1 MRMIAPSAILGIARK
16 SLRTNKMRSLLT
28 ALGIIIGVA
37 AVVAMFAIGT
47 GANKKVAE
55 QISSM
60 GSNLLIVRSGSTTS
74 GGQRMGM
81 GATPSLTFA
90 DAEAIQ
96 KECPAVAL
104 ADPSASGTVQI
115 VYGNMNWSTR
125 SEGTAGGLLTIQEW
139 PLSAGRSFSDS
150 DIRSSAKV
158 CILGQTVV
166 TNLFG
171 DEDPVGKTI
180 RVKKVPVTVVGVL
193 KKKGN
198 NAMGQDQ
205 DDTLLLPIT
214 TAQKRIYGSRFQGRV
229 NMIRVKAASEAE
241 IAAASEQI
249 TALLNQ
255 RHRIRTAEDA
265 DFSVMN
271 LTEIMEAAKAST
283 QALSLLLAAVASI
296 SLLVG
301 GIGIMNI
308 MLVSVTERTREIG
321 IRMAVGAKT
330 ADILFQF
337 LAEAIILSLLGGII
351 GIALGAGA
359 SVLISRYA
367 GWSAVISP
375 FSIVLAFGFSAA
387 IGIFFGYYPASKA
400 AKLDPIEALRYE

>member
-1 MRMIAPSAILGIARK
+1 MIAPSAILGIARK

-55 QISSM
+55 HISSM

-104 ADPSASGTVQI
+104 ADPSASGAVQV

-125 SEGTAGGLLTIQEW
+125 SEGTNGGLLAIQEW
-139 PLSAGRSFSDS
+139 PLGAGRNFTDS

-166 TNLFG
+166 

-337 LAEAIILSLLGGII
+337 LAEAIILSLLGGIL

-375 FSIVLAFGFSAA
+375 FSIILAFGFSAA